1 MGNAKEMKD
10 AIEEKVSAERVKW
23 ETDKERLRNI
33 HAKQLKELKKKIKDW
48 MEYAK
53 KQEHHAKIYKKQ
65 LQNMHKK
72 SKQQNAMKMKTPKGQ
87 IYHTGTLS
95 RAEKN
100 AIPESQEI
108 NQND

>member
-1 MGNAKEMKD
+1 MGDGDNEKKIMNSKQIREQ
-10 AIEEKVSAERVKW
+10 IEEKVNVERVKW
-23 ETDKERLRNI
+23 ENDKERLRNV
-33 HAKQLKELKKKIKDW
+33 HAKQLQELKKKIKDW

-53 KQEHHAKIYKKQ
+53 KQEQHAKIYKKQ

-72 SKQQNAMKMKTPKGQ
+72 SKGVKGQ

-100 AIPESQEI
+100 A
-108 NQND
+108 